1 MKSFWTLMA
10 AAAVFVCFSNPIMAN
25 TLDTDSNSSTVQKQY
40 GIEIVSTPPPAAQQ
54 AGLIGSAPD
63 MFLPAEPVA
72 QTRSANTQYT
82 RGEYFYVYSDAKGQA
97 NHFFP
102 TGWMGDWNDIKM
114 NQKCLIAPYSG
125 KTCLEFVYTA
135 KATRGARW
143 AGVYWQNP
151 ANNWGGID
159 GRYDLRGAKR
169 LTFWARGKS
178 GGERIETVKMGGIGG
193 NFPDSAEV
201 TIPAIVLT
209 KEWRKYTIDLSR
221 ADLSAISGGFCWMGN
236 ADMNP
241 YGMTFYLDD
250 IRYEFGDFGN

>member
-1 MKSFWTLMA
+1 MKAFWMFL
-10 AAAVFVCFSNPIMAN
+10 AAVTSFSYFSNPIRASE
-25 TLDTDSNSSTVQKQY
+25 LDNKSTSSTLQNQY
-40 GIEIVSTPPPAAQQ
+40 GVETLSNPTASSPPTS
-54 AGLIGSAPD
+54 IGGGPD
-63 MFLPAEPVA
+63 MFLPTEPVPQA
-72 QTRSANTQYT
+72 RSEWLHTT
-82 RGEYFYVYSDAKGQA
+82 PTEFFYVYSDTRGQA

-114 NQKCLIAPYSG
+114 NQRCLIAPYSG

-135 KATRGARW
+135 KVTRGARW

-193 NFPDSAEV
+193 NFPDSDEV
-201 TIPAIVLT
+201 VNPAIVLT
-209 KEWRKYTIDLSR
+209 RDWRKYTIDLSK
-221 ADLSAISGGFCWMGN
+221 ADLSAISGGFCWMSN

-241 YGMTFYLDD
+241 NGITFYLDD
-250 IRYEFGDFGN
+250 IRYEFEKFNA